1 MLDFDEFY
9 YTDFVDEK
17 QLKEKNNSGKKTYV
31 STNRTENDIAI
42 KKFNILTSNNPFNK
56 KIGNYISIDFQNVDT
71 IENTLNILNVVKT
84 ELKYLLKRNH
94 YKKGE
99 KVLIVGLGNDFYIS
113 DSLGPKVVKSVHA
126 TSHLKIN
133 SKYGNIS
140 TLIPGVMASTG
151 LESSSII
158 EAIVLKENIK
168 FVVVIDALATRN
180 IDRLYNVIQLS
191 DTGINPGSGVD
202 NHRKE
207 VSKEVLGVPVICIG
221 VATVVDCAS
230 LIVETLLCLDIEFDK
245 EKYDLIKNICVKNNE
260 KLVLTLKDIDKKID
274 ELQFIISSSLNDVF
288 KTRLME

>member
-17 QLKEKNNSGKKTYV
+17 QLKEKNNSLKKTYV

-71 IENTLNILNVVKT
+71 IENTLSILNVVKN

-113 DSLGPKVVKSVHA
+113 DSLGPKV
-126 TSHLKIN
+126 
-133 SKYGNIS
+133 
-140 TLIPGVMASTG
+140 VMASTG

>member
-1 MLDFDEFY
+1 MFDFSEIY
-9 YTDFVDEK
+9 STDFVDEQ
-17 QLKEKNNSGKKTYV
+17 QLKEKSIKKKKSYE
-31 STNRTENDIAI
+31 STSIIQNDIII
-42 KKFNILTSNNPFNK
+42 KKFNILTDDNPFNK
-56 KIGNYISIDFQNVDT
+56 KIGNYISIDFQNIDT
-71 IENTLNILNVVKT
+71 IENTLNILKVVKA
-84 ELKYLLKRNH
+84 EFNYLLKRNR
-94 YKKGE
+94 YKQGE

-126 TSHLKIN
+126 TSHLKN
-133 SKYGNIS
+133 KGKYGNIS

-158 EAIVLKENIK
+158 EAIVKKENIK

-230 LIVETLLCLDIEFDK
+230 LIVETLMCLDIDFDK
-245 EKYDLIKNICVKNNE
+245 EKYEMIKSNCVKNNE

-288 KTRLME
+288 KTRIVE